1 MVWRGAELNDNT
13 LWFGE
18 RLREQALLWRPN
30 AFHTLQLPWEQALPE
45 LSAALRALPL
55 QQAEQLAADN
65 RLLAEWL
72 APHFPFVPELIA
84 RCQVPLHATHRD
96 SSGWPEPRDVP
107 GRKWSQIK
115 AFLEALP
122 HCELPAL
129 EWCAGKG
136 HLGRSYSRIA
146 GAAVTGLE
154 WNAALVADGNGIS
167 RRESLPVRLH
177 EVDVLTAAGI
187 DAIASEHQVLALH
200 ACGDLHL
207 QLLQA
212 AVEQRPQALALAPCC
227 YQLTRRFL
235 DSDGCYVP
243 LSIEA
248 SANDLRLSVADLH
261 TAVQESVTSAPRVVA
276 QSRQMR
282 AWRLGF
288 DLLQRELRGVDEY
301 LPTPSLPLSVLRDG
315 FEKFC
320 RQLAAHPLLELP
332 NEIDLAKYEVAGR
345 ERLREVTALDL
356 VRQLFRCPLELW
368 LVLDRALWLQQNG
381 FDVTLGRFCPRP
393 LTPRNLLIRAERR

>member
-1 MVWRGAELNDNT
+1 MVWRGAKLNDNA

-18 RLREQALLWRPN
+18 RLREQMSLWRPN
-30 AFHTLQLPWEQALPE
+30 AFHLLQLPWEPALPA
-45 LSAALRALPL
+45 LSTALRALSL
-55 QQAEQLAADN
+55 QKAEQLAADEQS
-65 RLLAEWL
+65 LAQWL
-72 APHFPFVPELIA
+72 APYLPFAPELIA
-84 RCQVPLHATHRD
+84 RCQVPLHAEFRD
-96 SSGWPEPRDVP
+96 SESWPEPRDVP

-115 AFLEALP
+115 AFLSALP
-122 HCELPAL
+122 DCALPAL

-136 HLGRSYSRIA
+136 HLGRGYSRIA

-154 WNAALVADGNGIS
+154 WNAALVADGNEIS
-167 RRESLPVRLH
+167 RRESLPVQLH
-177 EVDVLTAAGI
+177 DVDVLTTAGI
-187 DAIASEHQVLALH
+187 DAISSQHQVLALH

-212 AVEQRPQALALAPCC
+212 AVEQRPQAVALAPCC
-227 YQLTRRFL
+227 YQLARRFL
-235 DSDGCYVP
+235 DDSGCYVP

-248 SANDLRLSVADLH
+248 KVNDLRLSVADLH
-261 TAVQESVTSAPRVVA
+261 TAVQESVTSAPRIVT
-276 QSRQMR
+276 QSRHMR

-288 DLLQRELRGVDEY
+288 DRLQRELRGIDDY

-320 RQLAAHPLLELP
+320 RQLADHHRLELP
-332 NEIDLAKYEVAGR
+332 NAIDLAKYEAVGG

-356 VRQLFRCPLELW
+356 VRQLFRRPLELW

-381 FDVTLGRFCPRP
+381 FDVSLGRFCPRP
-393 LTPRNLLIRAERR
+393 LTPRNLLIRADRR